1 MSSPFQFSAAKNYFL
16 GFATSGAIL
25 LGGLFYFD
33 YDKNK
38 EAEVDPTEKI
48 EFANVEITNLNEF
61 DPNNLDEN
69 GWKKLGFSDKQVATI
84 LKYKNIVGGEFTS
97 NTAEKMLFD
106 FRGKVQ

>member
-38 EAEVDPTEKI
+38 ESEVDP
-48 EFANVEITNLNEF
+48 L
-61 DPNNLDEN
+61 
-69 GWKKLGFSDKQVATI
+69 KKLNLQT
-84 LKYKNIVGGEFTS
+84 
-97 NTAEKMLFD
+97 
-106 FRGKVQ
+106 